1 MWSTT
6 ARLRKS
12 ARIRADEEA
21 RRVPWQ
27 RLQETRDQYIYWQEY
42 CFWAR
47 SILETEKGIPDW
59 LGRCFA
65 NSLPRVS

>member
-1 MWSTT
+1 MRNTT

-27 RLQETRDQYIYWQEY
+27 RLQETRHQYIYWQEFR
-42 CFWAR
+42 FWAR